1 MLNKSYFVILNAVL
15 LRLLLSSHYK
25 SSMTNYNS
33 LKNSL
38 LLIVCIKILSTYRLH
53 TMKIAL
59 AQTTIN
65 ICALKIE
72 AVHFKHMKPLILS
85 TLI

>member
-1 MLNKSYFVILNAVL
+1 MLNKSYFIILNAVL

-25 SSMTNYNS
+25 SSMTTYNS

-59 AQTTIN
+59 SQTTIDV
-65 ICALKIE
+65 CALKYE
-72 AVHFKHMKPLILS
+72 AVHFKRVKPLILS
-85 TLI
+85 TPI